1 MYAID
6 EGSFRDPRGRVF
18 THGGRIYRAVFPA
31 NGSAYADAQ
40 AAGLYRRLAE
50 RDLLLPADEVRAG
63 SVPAPDGAV
72 HVMEHPRIPFIS
84 YPYEWS
90 FALHRAA
97 ALHHLD

>member
-1 MYAID
+1 MFAID
-6 EGSFRDPRGRVF
+6 AGSFRDPGGRVF

-72 HVMEHPRIPFIS
+72 HVLTSSAGNRRS
-84 YPYEWS
+84 RS
-90 FALHRAA
+90 ASRR
-97 ALHHLD
+97 